1 MGVRQ
6 AVTDHFAAAVQWS
19 EPSARD
25 RRAIWVAALAIAAP
39 ILVGAVVGRLDVGFT
54 IGLGAMLL
62 AGESP
67 TTPSVGAE
75 RTSPGSAVYPALLA
89 VVLASLIA
97 ALPSAD
103 VCMIALAG
111 AAAVVSGYSRPVAV
125 GAIRF
130 IIYLVLSVTL
140 LESAG
145 AHRGGAALI
154 FGLGALWNV
163 AVKVML
169 SSKVL
174 VPIPA
179 VRQPSS
185 AQRRAYFKRSLRSLS
200 GWQFTLRLVVGL
212 GLASVLRHLFPAH
225 HFTWIVLT
233 AALLTQR
240 QLEHVPV
247 KITQRSAGTILGVLS
262 TWLILLVRPTGWT
275 LALAI
280 CGLGTAAPLA
290 RARNYLLYATLSTPV
305 ILLVMDIGKTVDAA
319 LLVDRLT
326 ATLIGAV
333 IVIALNVMMDRLIS
347 LQPKPSASRPA
358 HR

>member
-1 MGVRQ
+1 MAVRQ
-6 AVTDHFAAAVQWS
+6 AITDHFAAAVQWS
-19 EPSARD
+19 EPGALD

-39 ILVGAVVGRLDVGFT
+39 ILVGAVTGRFDVGFT

-67 TTPSVGAE
+67 TTPSAAAE
-75 RTSPGSAVYPALLA
+75 RPSPGSAVYPAALA

-97 ALPSAD
+97 GLPSAD
-103 VCMIALAG
+103 LCMITLAG
-111 AAAVVSGYSRPVAV
+111 AAAVVSGYSRPIAV

-145 AHRGGAALI
+145 PHCGDAALI

-163 AVKVML
+163 AVRFML

-174 VPIPA
+174 APPPA

-185 AQRRAYFKRSLRSLS
+185 AQRRAYLKRSLQTLS
-200 GWQFTLRLVVGL
+200 GWQFTVRLTVGL
-212 GLASVLRHLFPAH
+212 GIASVLRHLLPAH

-233 AALLTQR
+233 TALLTQR

-247 KITQRSAGTILGVLS
+247 KITQRSAGTVLGVLF
-262 TWLILLVRPTGWT
+262 TWLILLVRPTDWA

-280 CGLGTAAPLA
+280 CALGTAAPLA

-305 ILLVMDIGKTVDAA
+305 ILLVMDIGKTVDAV

-333 IVIALNVMMDRLIS
+333 IVVALNLMMDRLIS
-347 LQPKPSASRPA
+347 LQSEPLASRPA